1 MPNVAEMKKRMTPG
15 STPSGEWSVLFKSLQ
30 KQMAQMQQMV
40 KEQTIASRKQVQAS
54 DTQLQY
60 LERIHDRMDAV
71 AVESRVTNVLL
82 SELVALHQTVITE
95 NTDEVREAVRND
107 AYRRV
112 RNAE

>member
-1 MPNVAEMKKRMTPG
+1 MPTVAEMKKRTTPG
-15 STPSGEWSVLFKSLQ
+15 PAPSGEWPVLFKSLQ
-30 KQMAQMQQMV
+30 KQVAHMQQMV
-40 KEQTIASRKQVQAS
+40 KDQTIAVRKQAQTS
-54 DTQLQY
+54 DTQLQW

-95 NTDEVREAVRND
+95 DTDEVREAVRHE